1 MYTPNS
7 KALLI
12 GEQNETII
20 YKSLTVRAEVYE
32 FYSFLYFILRCEVY
46 DCHTTYSYFLEN
58 GNIGIAC
65 GYNNESIVLGHIG
78 GMLYWKCKDTN
89 SNILPAI
96 GKLIGWNGLDGKCAI
111 TEINVGYEFEYNSS
125 YFLGICIYDQSGRIF
140 KFMDQNIGWKEE

>member
-7 KALLI
+7 KTLLI
-12 GEQNETII
+12 GEQNEIII

-32 FYSFLYFILRCEVY
+32 FYSFLYFILR
-46 DCHTTYSYFLEN
+46 
-58 GNIGIAC
+58 
-65 GYNNESIVLGHIG
+65 HIG

-96 GKLIGWNGLDGKCAI
+96 GKLIGWNRLDGKCAI
-111 TEINVGYEFEYNSS
+111 TEINVGYEFEYKSS